1 MAIAEPMAP
10 IEPKIDN
17 QKQMDADVMDV
28 VKRKGK
34 PKQPQQLQDAKEKI
48 KQIIVQQKID
58 PQKLVRVGEMAEYA
72 LKNKELYPMVMQQ
85 MVKEGLATEEDA
97 NAAKDPKQLAGVIS
111 AGKIAKM
118 LIDEG
123 QIK

>member
-34 PKQPQQLQDAKEKI
+34 PKKPPIVEQSKEKL
-48 KQIIVQQKID
+48 KQVIIQNKID
-58 PQKLVRVGEMAEYA
+58 PQALIRAGKLASMA
-72 LKNKELYPMVMQQ
+72 LKDPSIYQ
-85 MVKEGLATEEDA
+85 MAVQAAIKEGLIT
-97 NAAKDPKQLAGVIS
+97 AADVQPGIDYKLLSYGIT
-111 AGKIAKM
+111 AGKMAEE
-118 LIDEG
+118 LVSEG
-123 QIK
+123 AI